1 MPFLSFKRLAYLR
14 RKNNQSTSNITY
26 SMKRI
31 IIFLTTL
38 IAASLLHVG
47 LAQTAVEQHG
57 WLSVSGTQLIDQ
69 SGKPTT
75 LHGPSFGWHNYWH
88 RFFNRSTVRTL
99 TRDWHAQIIR
109 CSIGLDL
116 DSLCYDQQPQLA
128 YACVDSIVE
137 AAKEQ
142 GIYVIIDFHSHK
154 NNLALAKEF
163 FSVEARKYGH
173 LPNVLFEIWNEPT
186 EVAWSEIKDY
196 ALELLPIIRQH
207 APRSIVIVATPRWD
221 QDVDRAADDPITG
234 YDNLMYS
241 LHFYAATHKDF
252 FRDKARYAHGKGL
265 PLFISECAAM
275 EHTGDGVIDMPQ
287 MYEWLKLARELNLSW
302 VLWSVSDKVETCS
315 MLRPGTPSRGADW
328 KESDIQPWG
337 LIARKLIREAQ

>member
-1 MPFLSFKRLAYLR
+1 
-14 RKNNQSTSNITY
+14 
-26 SMKRI
+26 MKRI
-31 IIFLTTL
+31 TL
-38 IAASLLHVG
+38 LLLSLLTAATLLKG
-47 LAQTAVEQHG
+47 QAQTPVAQHG
-57 WLSVSGTQLIDQ
+57 WLSVSGTQLTDQ
-69 SGKPTT
+69 NGKAVA

-88 RFFNRSTVRTL
+88 RFFNRSTMHTL
-99 TRDWHAQIIR
+99 TSDWKAQIVR

-116 DSLCYDQQPQLA
+116 DSLCYDRQPALA
-128 YACVDSIVE
+128 YACVDSVVS
-137 AAKEQ
+137 AAREQ
-142 GIYVIIDFHSHK
+142 GVYVIIDFHSHK

-163 FSVEARKYGH
+163 FSVVTKKYGQ

-186 EVAWSEIKDY
+186 EVEWSEIKSY
-196 ALELLPIIRQH
+196 ALELLPIIRRH
-207 APRSIVIVATPRWD
+207 APRSIVLVATPRWD

-234 YDNLMYS
+234 YDNLMYT

-252 FRDKARYAHGKGL
+252 FRDKARYAHQKGL

-287 MYEWLKLARELNLSW
+287 MYQWLDLASEFNLSW

-337 LIARKLIREAQ
+337 LIARKLIREAK